1 MLRRVMAGTLAVC
14 GLLQAQQAGWPQW
27 GGPSRNFHV
36 PGIQLSE
43 KWPAGGPPKIWER
56 KLGSGHSQLAADG
69 GVLYTMYRNGSSE
82 AVVALDAATGK
93 TLWEHTYSAPFKSEA
108 SDHGNG
114 PYATPLITGG
124 RVYAVGSSGKF
135 HCLDK
140 ATGRVLWKKEL
151 WDGEGGS
158 HLVYGYAS
166 SPVAYRD
173 LVILPVGGSGKAL
186 AAFRQSDGSLV
197 WKKGDAGNAYS
208 SPMIINVAGLDQ
220 LVCVM
225 RAHVVS
231 FNPLNGD
238 VQWSRGQP
246 ADFGINIASPVWV
259 PQRDG
264 SGILVI
270 SSAYNAGT
278 RAFRVKR
285 DGGRVLVD
293 DMWQSRQFYV
303 RQTDLLHVD
312 GVLYG
317 ANGGAATFHAADL
330 ASGAMLW
337 QARMLPRGNS
347 VFAGGLLIILDEDG
361 QLTLARPG
369 AKGLQIV
376 SQAQVLSGESW
387 TPPSLAGTRL
397 YVRNG
402 TTAAALE
409 LGAIKGK

>member
-1 MLRRVMAGTLAVC
+1 MLRRAIATM
-14 GLLQAQQAGWPQW
+14 LLVYGSSFAQQGTWPQW
-27 GGPSRNFHV
+27 GGPSRDFHV
-36 PGIQLSE
+36 PGVQLSE
-43 KWPAGGPPKIWER
+43 KWPAAGPAKIWER
-56 KLGSGHSQLAADG
+56 ALGGGHSQLAASG
-69 GVLYTMYRNGSSE
+69 NSLFTMYRNGGSE
-82 AVVALDAATGK
+82 TVVALDAATGK
-93 TLWEHTYSAPFKSEA
+93 TLWEHTYSAPFRSEA

-114 PYATPLITGG
+114 PYATPLIAAG
-124 RVYAVGSSGKF
+124 RVFAVGATGKF
-135 HCLDK
+135 HCLDQ
-140 ATGRVLWKKEL
+140 ATGRVLWMKDL
-151 WDGEGGS
+151 WGSEGGN

-166 SPVAYRD
+166 SPLAYRD
-173 LVILPVGGSGKAL
+173 LVIVPVGGSGKAL
-186 AAFRQSDGSLV
+186 AAFRQNDGSPV

-208 SPMIINVAGLDQ
+208 SPMIVNVAGLDQ
-220 LVCVM
+220 LICVM

-238 VQWSRGQP
+238 VQWSRSQP
-246 ADFGINIASPVWV
+246 ADFGINIAAPVWV
-259 PQRDG
+259 PQQDG

-278 RAFRVKR
+278 RAFRLKR
-285 DGGRVLVD
+285 EGQRIAVD
-293 DMWQSRQFYV
+293 DLWHSRQFYV
-303 RQTDLLHVD
+303 RQTDLIHVG

-330 ASGAMLW
+330 HSGAMLW

-347 VFAGGLLIILDEDG
+347 VFAGGMLIILDEDG
-361 QLTLARPG
+361 QLTLTRPG
-369 AKGLQIV
+369 AKGLQIL

-409 LGAIKGK
+409 LGAVKTK